1 MKKFI
6 PLMDFRGA
14 TMKII
19 VQKYGGT
26 SVRDEGSRQHA
37 KKHIQFALADQYKI
51 VVVVSAMGRKGDP
64 YATDTLFSLIN
75 GSKSSISKR
84 ETDLLLSCG
93 EIISSIVFTDMLLQA
108 GIKATSLTGAQ
119 AGFCTN
125 DDHTNAKI
133 VEMNCERLL
142 DALESNDVVVVAGFQ
157 GQAKN
162 GDVTTIGRGGSD
174 TSAAALGA
182 ALNAESIDIF
192 TDVDGI
198 MTADPRIADH
208 ARPLTLVTYTE
219 VCNMAYQGAKVIH
232 PRAVEIAMQAKVP
245 IRIRSTY
252 SDNPG
257 TLVTMASHLEK
268 GNMIKERLITGIAH
282 LSNITQIK
290 VFAKKNQ
297 YDLQSEVFKAMANES
312 ISVDFINISPN
323 QVIYTVTEEMA
334 KKAIS
339 ILHSLGYEP
348 SIEYDCAKVS
358 VVGAGMAGVPG
369 VTSKIV
375 GALSENGIRILQS
388 ADSHT
393 TIWVLIKQADL
404 ATAVNS
410 LHDAFEL
417 EKE

>member
-1 MKKFI
+1 
-6 PLMDFRGA
+6 
-14 TMKII
+14 MKII
-19 VQKYGGT
+19 VQKFGGT
-26 SVRDEGSRQHA
+26 SVRDEQSRQHA
-37 KKHIQFALADQYKI
+37 KKHIQFALSENYKI
-51 VVVVSAMGRKGDP
+51 VVVVSAMGRNGDP
-64 YATDTLFSLIN
+64 YATDTLLSLIN
-75 GSKSSISKR
+75 GSKSLISKR

-93 EIISSIVFTDMLLQA
+93 EVISSIVFTDMLLQE

-142 DALESNDVVVVAGFQ
+142 DVLKTNDVVVVAGFQ

-162 GDVTTIGRGGSD
+162 GDITTLGRGGSD

-182 ALNAESIDIF
+182 ALKAESIDIF

-208 ARPLTLVTYTE
+208 ARPLSFVTYTE

-252 SDNPG
+252 TENPG

-268 GNMIKERLITGIAH
+268 GNGIKERMITGIAH

-297 YDLQSEVFKAMANES
+297 YDLQSEIFKAMANES

-323 QVIYTVTEEMA
+323 QIIYTVTEVMA
-334 KKAIS
+334 DRAIS
-339 ILHSLGYEP
+339 VLHSLGYEP
-348 SIEYDCAKVS
+348 SIERDCAKVS
-358 VVGAGMAGVPG
+358 IVGAGMEGVPG

-393 TIWVLIKQADL
+393 TIWVLIKQEDL
-404 ATAVNS
+404 VTAVNS

>member
-1 MKKFI
+1 
-6 PLMDFRGA
+6 MDFRGA

-19 VQKYGGT
+19 VQKFGGT
-26 SVRDEGSRQHA
+26 SVRDEESRQHA
-37 KKHIQFALADQYKI
+37 KKHIQFALADEYKI

-133 VEMNCERLL
+133 IEMNCERLL
-142 DALESNDVVVVAGFQ
+142 DALETNDVVVVAGFQ

-208 ARPLTLVTYTE
+208 ARPLSFVTYTE

-334 KKAIS
+334 EKAIS

-348 SIEYDCAKVS
+348 SIEHDCAKVS

-393 TIWVLIKQADL
+393 TIWVLVKQADL